1 MSIGRI
7 FFLCIATVQVLFG
20 ALHVNLTPE
29 EQQYVIQKSSLKVC
43 TNPSLM
49 PFEVLTPEGHHEG
62 IAADLLTL
70 VAERLGFKLEI
81 IQTYTKEESLDKA
94 KKGACDIVS
103 FVIQTPELDEW
114 MYFSEPIL
122 VDKNVLITRD
132 SHPFLGDLKYL
143 NSGALALQRGSP
155 IFHKIESEYPNITLF
170 TVASE
175 EDALILVANKQVD
188 MTIRS
193 FARTAYSI
201 KQQGFFNL
209 KISGQVEGV
218 DTLFRIGMPRNDSTL
233 LTLPNKGIQ
242 SISLGE
248 REAILNRYIPAIVQQ
263 KISDEIWYA
272 LGTIVLIISVILLW
286 NYMLRKEVKKEIAIN
301 AKNQKMMLQQAK
313 KAALGELI
321 GNISHQ
327 WREPLSQLSG
337 INLIMI
343 GMLEHDKPISSTFLH
358 QQLKT
363 IENTLDFMSQ
373 TMQNFLEFYKPSTFL
388 QHFSIYDSIEQTLSL
403 VETNIL
409 SYAINVRIEGDG
421 QTRIYGIKNEYM
433 QIWLNILNNAIHA
446 LIESSVA
453 QKEIVIEIK
462 ETTIRFSDNAGGKVE
477 PNDFLKGVGLMMCER
492 ILEKYHQHMRIFN
505 YEKGVCVEIFL
516 SHS

>member
-1 MSIGRI
+1 
-7 FFLCIATVQVLFG
+7 
-20 ALHVNLTPE
+20 
-29 EQQYVIQKSSLKVC
+29 
-43 TNPSLM
+43 
-49 PFEVLTPEGHHEG
+49 
-62 IAADLLTL
+62 
-70 VAERLGFKLEI
+70 
-81 IQTYTKEESLDKA
+81 
-94 KKGACDIVS
+94 
-103 FVIQTPELDEW
+103 
-114 MYFSEPIL
+114 
-122 VDKNVLITRD
+122 
-132 SHPFLGDLKYL
+132 
-143 NSGALALQRGSP
+143 
-155 IFHKIESEYPNITLF
+155 
-170 TVASE
+170 
-175 EDALILVANKQVD
+175 
-188 MTIRS
+188 
-193 FARTAYSI
+193 
-201 KQQGFFNL
+201 
-209 KISGQVEGV
+209 
-218 DTLFRIGMPRNDSTL
+218 
-233 LTLPNKGIQ
+233 
-242 SISLGE
+242 
-248 REAILNRYIPAIVQQ
+248 
-263 KISDEIWYA
+263 
-272 LGTIVLIISVILLW
+272 
-286 NYMLRKEVKKEIAIN
+286 
-301 AKNQKMMLQQAK
+301 
-313 KAALGELI
+313 
-321 GNISHQ
+321 
-327 WREPLSQLSG
+327 
-337 INLIMI
+337 MI